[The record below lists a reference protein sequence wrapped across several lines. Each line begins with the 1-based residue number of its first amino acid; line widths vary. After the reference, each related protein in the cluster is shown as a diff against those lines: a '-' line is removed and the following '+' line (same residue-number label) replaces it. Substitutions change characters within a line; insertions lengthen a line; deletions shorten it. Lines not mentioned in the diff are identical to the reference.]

1 MGGGRM
7 LWMVDPI
14 LTDLDSLRSSQTTM
28 ATANPIGLS
37 HQFFDYGVR
46 LNRNLIIDPQC
57 APIAFD
63 AGPQGNQRSMQLFNW
78 YFSPKATPQGISH
91 PITTNLD
98 PILFDFVSGLD
109 TVSTDADLKKTV
121 LLRSSAQARTY
132 KAPIRISSS
141 IVDLDPS
148 YFDSKNTP
156 YTPFAVLIEGSFKSH
171 FTDILPDTLLQD
183 ADFAFRSVGRP
194 SAMVVIGDGDVAK
207 NKVILTQ
214 KGPQIF
220 PLGYDRYSGRVLY
233 DNKEFLR
240 NVINYLLDE
249 NSIISVRSRSI
260 TLRSLDID
268 RITSSR
274 LRWQSIAIGLPLL
287 VVLLSGLVIFK
298 YRSRVYG
305 G

>member
-1 MGGGRM
+1 
-7 LWMVDPI
+7 
-14 LTDLDSLRSSQTTM
+14 
-28 ATANPIGLS
+28 
-37 HQFFDYGVR
+37 
-46 LNRNLIIDPQC
+46 
-57 APIAFD
+57 
-63 AGPQGNQRSMQLFNW
+63 
-78 YFSPKATPQGISH
+78 
-91 PITTNLD
+91 
-98 PILFDFVSGLD
+98 LD

-148 YFDSKNTP
+148 YFDSNNTP

-220 PLGYDRYSGRVLY
+220 PLGFDRYSGRVLY

-260 TLRSLDID
+260 KLRSLDID